1 MPAMPAIP
9 AMPSAR
15 SVPRWSEV
23 TSIGVCSPASAAA
36 DVQGEDDS
44 KAAPEEEPDSTAPA
58 DKPSAE
64 SQGDIQ
70 SDVAAA
76 SAMPAASASKFAAAS
91 EAAKLAVAAVGNDA
105 SQHGKRG
112 RRRGAATRITDPAAV
127 EQLDAKEE
135 NNTKDDSSWR
145 RGCAPP
151 SMPSMPSMPA
161 LPTREGLAGKLSCAA
176 SRKEGEG
183 DAAMGEAP
191 SVMQRLACT
200 GARKTAEPA
209 GTNSE
214 KYSIYLEFGIVNI
227 LGH

>member
-1 MPAMPAIP
+1 MPAMPA
-9 AMPSAR
+9 MPSAP

-23 TSIGVCSPASAAA
+23 TSIGVCSPGSAAA
-36 DVQGEDDS
+36 DVQGEDDN
-44 KAAPEEEPDSTAPA
+44 KAAPGEEPDSTAPA

-64 SQGDIQ
+64 SQGGMQ
-70 SDVAAA
+70 SDAAAA

-112 RRRGAATRITDPAAV
+112 RRRGAANRITDPAAV
-127 EQLDAKEE
+127 AQPDAKEE
-135 NNTKDDSSWR
+135 KNTKDDLSWR

-151 SMPSMPSMPA
+151 SMPSMPA
-161 LPTREGLAGKLSCAA
+161 LPTPEGLAGKFSCAA

-183 DAAMGEAP
+183 DASMGEAP

-200 GARKTAEPA
+200 GARKTAEAA

-214 KYSIYLEFGIVNI
+214 KYSIRKCLI
-227 LGH
+227 L

>member
-1 MPAMPAIP
+1 MPAMPAMP
-9 AMPSAR
+9 AMPSAP

-44 KAAPEEEPDSTAPA
+44 KTAPEEEPGSMAPA
-58 DKPSAE
+58 HKPSAE
-64 SQGDIQ
+64 SQGDMQ
-70 SDVAAA
+70 SDAAAA

-91 EAAKLAVAAVGNDA
+91 EAAKLAVAAVGDDA

-127 EQLDAKEE
+127 AQPDAKEDAKEE
-135 NNTKDDSSWR
+135 NDIKDDSSWR
-145 RGCAPP
+145 RGCAL
-151 SMPSMPSMPA
+151 PSMPSMPA

-183 DAAMGEAP
+183 DAAMGGAP

-200 GARKTAEPA
+200 GARKAAEPA

-214 KYSIYLEFGIVNI
+214 KYSTYLI
-227 LGH
+227 